1 MKSNSNSR
9 KELKKKM
16 GKALRDKIKPLPT
29 ELQDILLDDL
39 ITAFESRLAVLT
51 PEQSNLHWF
60 VDERLKVSI
69 ESIQT

>member
-1 MKSNSNSR
+1 MKISTKNR

-16 GKALRDKIKPLPT
+16 GKALRDRIKPLPT

-39 ITAFESRLAVLT
+39 ITAFESRLAVLN

-69 ESIQT
+69 ESFQT

>member
-1 MKSNSNSR
+1 MELNTKDR

-16 GKALRDKIKPLPT
+16 AKALKDKIKPLPT

-39 ITAFESRLAVLT
+39 ITAFENRLVILKLN

-60 VDERLKVSI
+60 VDERIKV
-69 ESIQT
+69 TV